1 MVKGP
6 AAKVVLVNLRV
17 KKSEFQVCKTEVIDK
32 LQMRI
37 SIFVLSYS
45 KAFLTKDPIWN
56 DNQHSNP
63 AIKVSVL
70 GTIEIT

>member
-45 KAFLTKDPIWN
+45 KAFLTKDPI
-56 DNQHSNP
+56 
-63 AIKVSVL
+63 
-70 GTIEIT
+70 